1 MAYDQQNYAEKS
13 VYSSGFSVDTAP
25 AEETAISAVNLA
37 LDRSNL
43 LSVRVQQL
51 ADKLVGTA
59 PQAVNAAGEGRSG
72 PGAVFPALRATANQT
87 RSLVEEALSALD
99 RIERSLP

>member
-1 MAYDQQNYAEKS
+1 MAYDQYSEKS
-13 VYSSGFSVDTAP
+13 VYSSGLSVDAATT
-25 AEETAISAVNLA
+25 EETAISAVNAA
-37 LDRSNL
+37 LDRSNQ

-51 ADKLVGTA
+51 ADKLVGSA

-72 PGAVFPALRATANQT
+72 PGAIFPALRAAAHQT
-87 RSLVEEALSALD
+87 HSRVEDALNALD